1 MLRPAALALLLAASL
16 LAAACNKHSVPLG
29 GACERGEDCDKTG
42 ITCLMEPGAAK
53 GYCSTTCSV
62 APPGTKI
69 TPGGATCE
77 EVGMVCEKAATEHR
91 ILGPAYCVK
100 KK

>member
-1 MLRPAALALLLAASL
+1 MLRLAALSLLLAASL
-16 LAAACNKHSVPLG
+16 FAAACNKHSVPLG
-29 GACERGEDCDKTG
+29 GECERGEDCDKSG

-53 GYCSTTCSV
+53 GYCSTTCSI

-77 EVGMVCEKAATEHR
+77 QVGLVCEKAAKEHP
-91 ILGPAYCVK
+91 ILGSAYCVK